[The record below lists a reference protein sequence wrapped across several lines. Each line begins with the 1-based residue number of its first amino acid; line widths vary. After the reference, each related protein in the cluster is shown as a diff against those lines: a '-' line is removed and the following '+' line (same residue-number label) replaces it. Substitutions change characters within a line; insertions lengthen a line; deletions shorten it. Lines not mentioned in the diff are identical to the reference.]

1 MMTPKELYDGFA
13 RIHEGAARD
22 LDNHLSL
29 IDSMKDISGE
39 NAVEQSIIEKR
50 WREMRDKA
58 LNGDQDA
65 IRDLFLLGL
74 HAKNLLNR
82 IANDNDIFPVLEKKA
97 EALAY
102 NLREEI
108 HNLYF
113 GDLT

>member
-1 MMTPKELYDGFA
+1 MMTPKELYDGFD
-13 RIHEGAARD
+13 RIYEGAARD

-29 IDSMKDISGE
+29 IDSMKEISGE

-74 HAKNLLNR
+74 HARNLLNR
-82 IANDNDIFPVLEKKA
+82 IANDDDIFPVLEKKA